1 LPFFAGSEIGVEF
14 YLTVMEWF
22 EFFLVEVPFP
32 CCGKPEMVGD
42 KSSDDDGGFFAFDN
56 GDGFFGVGVEEVFSE
71 ETLVEVEWLDV
82 EGFVYPG
89 YMVEG
94 VFDSF
99 R

>member
-1 LPFFAGSEIGVEF
+1 
-14 YLTVMEWF
+14 
-22 EFFLVEVPFP
+22 
-32 CCGKPEMVGD
+32 MVGD